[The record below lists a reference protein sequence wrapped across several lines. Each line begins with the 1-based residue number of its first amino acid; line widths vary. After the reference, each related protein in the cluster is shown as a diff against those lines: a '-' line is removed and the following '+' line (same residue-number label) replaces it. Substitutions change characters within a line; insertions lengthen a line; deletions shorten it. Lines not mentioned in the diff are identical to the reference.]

1 MEDVKIVRLGAKDL
15 PLFKAIRL
23 ESLRCSPSS
32 FANTEADWLRLPDP
46 EWLNRLKTPVYAAL
60 KGDEPVGIMGLL
72 LQTGE
77 KRAHRATLVMVYLRE
92 SERGAGLADRLLS
105 AVTAFAVGS
114 GVRQLE
120 LTVNDDNVAA
130 IRFYERH
137 GFEQAGRVPRALI
150 EGGRDVDELFMVR
163 RLS

>member
-1 MEDVKIVRLGAKDL
+1 MDDVRIVRLGAAEL

-23 ESLRCSPSS
+23 ESLRCSPSA
-32 FANTEADWLRLPDP
+32 FANTEADWTKLPDV
-46 EWLNRLKTPVYAAL
+46 EWLNRMKTPVYAAL

-72 LQTGE
+72 VQTGE
-77 KRAHRATLVMVYLRE
+77 KRAHRAKLVMVYLRE

-105 AVTAFAVGS
+105 AVTDCAVEN

-120 LTVNDDNVAA
+120 LHANADNVAA